1 MLRAVRGG
9 QPMEREYI
17 GIDLHKQFFQACAV
31 TPSGIRAWEQ
41 RFPRTDGGLVL
52 FRERCTSMTAIAVEA
67 TGPTWAFV
75 DALRPSGATVCVVD
89 PRKTRLKAGY
99 AAKTDRLD
107 ARRLADALRRES
119 VVSIYYPPRA
129 IRELRELCRYR
140 RSLVRTQTGLKQRVS
155 ALLLRHGV
163 VSPDGSTVWA
173 GRGARW
179 LAGLALPGRAGES
192 LIGLRQLLAA
202 VAQQVLTVER
212 EVVRE
217 GAGDPIVIALQ
228 TLPGVGP
235 VLGLTLRAEIGEITR
250 FPDPPHLA
258 SYAGVVPRISQSGLR
273 RARAGAITKQGSP
286 WLRWALIE
294 AAIHGVNRADPVGR
308 WARRLA
314 VKKGALKTRVALAR
328 ALCEDIFR

>member
-1 MLRAVRGG
+1 
-9 QPMEREYI
+9 MEEHYI
-17 GIDLHKQFFQACAV
+17 GVDLHKAFFQVCAV
-31 TPSGIRAWEQ
+31 DSFGQRCWED
-41 RFPRTDGGLVL
+41 RFPTTPGGIAAFLGRTRAGVTVG
-52 FRERCTSMTAIAVEA
+52 VEA
-67 TGPTWAFV
+67 SGPTWNFV
-75 DALRPSGATVCVVD
+75 DRLQGRLAQVVVVD
-89 PRKTRLKAGY
+89 AAKTRWKAGY

-119 VVSIYYPPRA
+119 VVSIYYPPPA
-129 IRELRELCRYR
+129 IRDLRELCRYR
-140 RSLVRTQTGLKQRVS
+140 RSLVRTQTGLKQRLQ

-163 VSPDGSTVWA
+163 VEPAGSTLWA
-173 GRGARW
+173 GQGARW
-179 LAGLALPGRAGES
+179 LTGLALPGRAGES
-192 LIGLRQLLAA
+192 LVGLRQVLAA

-328 ALCEDIFR
+328 ALCEDIFRVWPRT